1 MVGPLAWQWGC
12 LSVIFFGLLGR
23 KKAQHYRPGNESVG
37 TGRGTLVKI
46 VGRVLLA
53 LAALVLLAVVAALLY
68 RAVWQHRITD
78 KTRIASPNG
87 IDEAKFININ
97 GAEEWITIRGDNPN
111 NPVILFLHG
120 GPSEANSPFVEFYTP
135 FEKDF
140 VFVQWDQ
147 PGAGKTYIRAG
158 SHQPKLTIESMA
170 ADGIAVAEYVENELH
185 KPKIILIGQD
195 WGGVLGVRM
204 IEQRPDLFAAFVGT
218 GQIVGMPG
226 TQDVLYEY
234 ALSHATAAHDDKML
248 AALKQLGPPP
258 YSTLERYGQF
268 QDCCRNPFWPPDDV
282 AAINHM
288 RGTLVVTPSLSLA
301 EVSGWVKGLRTGEQ
315 QLDAMLMTMED
326 LRKAHTTFSV
336 PVFFI
341 QGEADNVTPTS
352 LVADYVSRI
361 QAPVKKL
368 DIVPGAGHF
377 VMWTHAADFLDY
389 LREDVRS
396 CLDKT
401 GPRD

>member
-1 MVGPLAWQWGC
+1 M
-12 LSVIFFGLLGR
+12 
-23 KKAQHYRPGNESVG
+23 
-37 TGRGTLVKI
+37 KI
-46 VGRVLLA
+46 VRGISLV
-53 LAALVLLAVVAALLY
+53 LAALVVLAVVVAFSY
-68 RAVWQHRITD
+68 RAMWQHRIAN
-78 KTRIASPNG
+78 KTRITSPNG
-87 IDEAKFININ
+87 IDEAKFVEIN
-97 GAEEWITIRGDNPN
+97 GAEEWITIRGDNKD

-158 SHQPKLTIESMA
+158 SHQPKLEIEGMA
-170 ADGIAVAEYVENELH
+170 ADGIAVADYVKNELH

-218 GQIVGMPG
+218 GQIVGMLG

-234 ALSHATAAHDDKML
+234 ALSHATATHDEKML

-258 YSTLERYGQF
+258 YDLERYGQF

-282 AAINHM
+282 AGINRM
-288 RGTLVVTPSLSLA
+288 KGVLVVSPSLSIA
-301 EVSGWVKGLRTGEQ
+301 EMYGWIKGLRTGEVE
-315 QLDAMLMTMED
+315 LDTMLMTMED
-326 LRKAHTTFSV
+326 LRQTDTAFSV

-341 QGEADNVTPTS
+341 QGEDDNVTPTS
-352 LVADYVSRI
+352 LVADYVSKI
-361 QAPVKKL
+361 QAPAKKV

-377 VMWTHAADFLDY
+377 VMWTHPNEFLNL
-389 LREDVRS
+389 LREDLRS
-396 CLDKT
+396 V
-401 GPRD
+401 GG

>member
-1 MVGPLAWQWGC
+1 M
-12 LSVIFFGLLGR
+12 F
-23 KKAQHYRPGNESVG
+23 
-37 TGRGTLVKI
+37 
-46 VGRVLLA
+46 LA
-53 LAALVLLAVVAALLY
+53 LAALVVLVVVAAFAY
-68 RAVWQHRITD
+68 RAAWQHRIAN
-78 KTRIASPNG
+78 KIRITSPNG
-87 IDEAKFININ
+87 IDEAKFIGVS
-97 GAEEWITIRGDNPN
+97 GAEEWITIRGDDRD

-158 SHQPKLTIESMA
+158 SHQPNLNIVSMA
-170 ADGIAVAEYVENELH
+170 TDGVAVAEYVENELH
-185 KPKIILIGQD
+185 KRRIILIGQD

-204 IEQRPDLFAAFVGT
+204 VTQRPDLFAAFVGT
-218 GQIVGMPG
+218 GQTIGMAS
-226 TQDVLYEY
+226 TQDVLYHY
-234 ALSHATAAHDDKML
+234 ALSHATASHDEKML
-248 AALKQLGPPP
+248 AALNQLGPPP

-282 AAINHM
+282 AAINRM
-288 RGTLVVTPSLSLA
+288 KGGLVVAPSLSLA
-301 EVSGWVKGLRTGEQ
+301 EVNGWIKGLRTGEV
-315 QLDAMLMTMED
+315 QLDTMLMTMED
-326 LRKAHTTFSV
+326 LRKTDTAFSV

-341 QGEADNVTPTS
+341 QGENDNVTPTS
-352 LVADYVSRI
+352 LVADYVSKI

-377 VMWTHAADFLDY
+377 VMWTHPAEFLNY

-396 CLDKT
+396 AST
-401 GPRD
+401 QPGVAN

>member
-1 MVGPLAWQWGC
+1 MK
-12 LSVIFFGLLGR
+12 VIR
-23 KKAQHYRPGNESVG
+23 R
-37 TGRGTLVKI
+37 I
-46 VGRVLLA
+46 LLA
-53 LAALVLLAVVAALLY
+53 LVVLAVLAVVAALSY
-68 RAVWQHRITD
+68 RAVWQHRIA
-78 KTRIASPNG
+78 KALRITSPNG

-97 GAEEWITIRGDNPN
+97 GAEQWITIRGDDRD

-120 GPSEANSPFVEFYTP
+120 GPSEANSPFAEFYTP

-147 PGAGKTYIRAG
+147 PGAGKTYIKAG

-170 ADGIAVAEYVENELH
+170 ADGIAAAESLETELH

-226 TQDVLYEY
+226 TQEALYQY
-234 ALSHATAAHDDKML
+234 ALNHATAAHDEKML

-282 AAINHM
+282 AGINRM
-288 RGTLVVTPSLSLA
+288 KGALVLTPSLSMA
-301 EVSGWVKGLRTGEQ
+301 EMFGWIKGLRTGEVE
-315 QLDAMLMTMED
+315 LDAMLMTMED
-326 LRKAHTTFSV
+326 LRKTHTVFSV
-336 PVFFI
+336 PMFFI
-341 QGEADNVTPTS
+341 QGEDDNITPTS
-352 LVADYVSRI
+352 VVADYVSKI
-361 QAPVKKL
+361 QAPVKNL
-368 DIVPGAGHF
+368 DIVPGAGHW
-377 VMWTHAADFLDY
+377 VMWTHPAEFLNS
-389 LREDVRS
+389 LREDMRTATH
-396 CLDKT
+396 LT
-401 GPRD
+401 P